1 MQVKVTNPVAG
12 QITAVTFPDWATG
25 PKASALPS
33 DNVTISATDLSQQV
47 EDGASGVTL
56 VSVKV
61 VATGAGT
68 SNIKIQNLTMQDDHN
83 GVFTPDLV
91 TARLTT
97 LAGNE
102 SVAQSDAGMA
112 TPSPSPTLQIGAN
125 QTINQSIQTFIPTNT
140 PAGAPQVSSPATT
153 IPVIA
158 PSGDQPLQDTP
169 VPMPFY
175 QRIPRLA
182 LYGFGLIAIIAVI
195 ALLYLGTTR
204 KI

>member
-1 MQVKVTNPVAG
+1 
-12 QITAVTFPDWATG
+12 
-25 PKASALPS
+25 
-33 DNVTISATDLSQQV
+33 QQV

-56 VSVKV
+56 VSVTVTAK
-61 VATGAGT
+61 GAGT
-68 SNIKIQNLTMQDDHN
+68 SNVRIQNLTMQDDHN

-102 SVAQSDAGMA
+102 SGSTVTSVPSVTMQTGTDDQTVDQSVQTRITTQ
-112 TPSPSPTLQIGAN
+112 TPSVINRVTSPVTTFSTVETPGN
-125 QTINQSIQTFIPTNT
+125 QRPQEIAAPIP
-140 PAGAPQVSSPATT
+140 
-153 IPVIA
+153 
-158 PSGDQPLQDTP
+158 L
-169 VPMPFY
+169 Y

-182 LYGFGLIAIIAVI
+182 LYGFGLIAIIAAI